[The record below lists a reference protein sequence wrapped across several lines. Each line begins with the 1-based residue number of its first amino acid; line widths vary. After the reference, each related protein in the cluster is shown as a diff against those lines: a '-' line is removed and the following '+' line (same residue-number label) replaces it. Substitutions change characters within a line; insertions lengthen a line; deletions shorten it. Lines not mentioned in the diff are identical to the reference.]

1 MSPQPLRAFW
11 PGLERMPGLNA
22 IRAGWSSVMG
32 PAFDLAKGRYFRKQ
46 AELARSYF
54 CERCNCAHEVVT
66 HSPEVAAPATATA
79 INPAGSTPAPG
90 SPAAERI
97 VAVCRCDSPDCAD
110 IPLTPAEI
118 EIWELHWSRLGRSL
132 CDALDL
138 MPQEDEFPFYNTLQI
153 GSWPESAVPVFLTIQ
168 SEPADLRAAIN
179 ELGVRHQDPF
189 ILLVPTAAHLKF
201 ACREL
206 LTHRKA
212 DFLPLETNVL
222 LTDDGGF
229 RAARPPGELLAR
241 FNPQPDKDA
250 QQIAISAVALVHCL
264 EGIKTNTPPT
274 VLQVFERRYLD
285 QHSKARI
292 AKDFDC
298 SPGTV
303 RNRLRAIKRTLGDKY
318 RGMERYVP
326 LFREAI
332 EQRSNPKARRIYM
345 KGLFD
350 DSSDSGD

>member
-1 MSPQPLRAFW
+1 
-11 PGLERMPGLNA
+11 MPGLNA
-22 IRAGWSSVMG
+22 IPAGWTSVMG
-32 PAFDLAKGRYFRKQ
+32 PAFDRAKGRYFRKQ
-46 AELARSYF
+46 AEPARSYS
-54 CERCNCAHEVVT
+54 CEQCNCVHEVVT
-66 HSPEVAAPATATA
+66 HRPEAATQAAAAA
-79 INPAGSTPAPG
+79 INPVGSTPAPG
-90 SPAAERI
+90 SPAGERI
-97 VAVCRCDSPDCAD
+97 VAVCRCDRPDCPD

-118 EIWELHWSRLGRSL
+118 EIWELHWPRLGRSL
-132 CDALDL
+132 CDALGL
-138 MPQEDEFPFYNTLQI
+138 VPQEDESPFYNTLQI

-168 SEPADLRAAIN
+168 TEPGDLRAAIN

-206 LTHRKA
+206 LAHRKA
-212 DFLPLETNVL
+212 DFLPLENNVL

-229 RAARPPGELLAR
+229 RAARLPGELLAR
-241 FNPQPDKDA
+241 FNPQPEKDI

-264 EGIKTNTPPT
+264 EGIKTNTKPT

-285 QHSKARI
+285 QHSKAQI
-292 AKDFDC
+292 AKEFDC
-298 SPGTV
+298 SAGTV

-326 LFREAI
+326 LFRAAI
-332 EQRSNPKARRIYM
+332 EQRSNPKAKRIYM

-350 DSSDSGD
+350 DSSDSED